1 MLPIIE
7 NQFMRVMVTDVEL
20 QSGASTKMMTI
31 FDNSN
36 VGFEEVF
43 IGIRKGLEFVSEAK
57 SMTSQ
62 LFSVENGTL
71 KESGIKFEKT
81 PIECWRPAM

>member
-20 QSGASTKMMTI
+20 KNGTETKMMTI

-43 IGIRKGLEFVSEAK
+43 IGIRKGLEFISEAK
-57 SMTSQ
+57 SMSSK

-71 KESGIKFEKT
+71 MESGIKYEKT
-81 PIECWRPAM
+81 PIKS

>member
-20 QSGASTKMMTI
+20 KNGTETKMMTI

-43 IGIRKGLEFVSEAK
+43 IGIRKGLEIISEAK
-57 SMTSQ
+57 SMTSK
-62 LFSVENGTL
+62 LFSVENGKL
-71 KESGIKFEKT
+71 KESGVKFEK
-81 PIECWRPAM
+81 IKIKHCQPAM

>member
-20 QSGASTKMMTI
+20 KNGTETKMMTI

-43 IGIRKGLEFVSEAK
+43 IGIRKGLEFISEAK
-57 SMTSQ
+57 SMTSK

-71 KESGIKFEKT
+71 KESGIKFEKLK
-81 PIECWRPAM
+81 IKHCQPAM

>member
-20 QSGASTKMMTI
+20 KNGTETKMMTI

-43 IGIRKGLEFVSEAK
+43 IGIRKGLEFISEAK
-57 SMTSQ
+57 SMTSK
-62 LFSVENGTL
+62 LFSVENGKL
-71 KESGIKFEKT
+71 KESGVKFEKT
-81 PIECWRPAM
+81 PIKS